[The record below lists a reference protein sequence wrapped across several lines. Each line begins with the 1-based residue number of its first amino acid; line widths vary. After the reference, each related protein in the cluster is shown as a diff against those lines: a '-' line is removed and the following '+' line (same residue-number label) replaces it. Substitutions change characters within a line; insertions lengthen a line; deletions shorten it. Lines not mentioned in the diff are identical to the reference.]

1 LAQKYVFTCTP
12 CRKSLKRNFA
22 KKYVS
27 FAGIP
32 LVEEVNKRPKKLKE
46 PEESEESKEPEESK
60 ESLEENVE
68 YLKGRVQILETLL
81 EDYYLDAYYLEK
93 VKNVITKHTK
103 KYKQNEKEAG
113 SKDKKTESTIEKKPD
128 TTITI

>member
-1 LAQKYVFTCTP
+1 MAQKYVFTCTP
-12 CRKSLKRNFA
+12 CRKSLKRKFA

-27 FAGIP
+27 SAGIP

>member
-1 LAQKYVFTCTP
+1 M
-12 CRKSLKRNFA
+12 
-22 KKYVS
+22 
-27 FAGIP
+27 
-32 LVEEVNKRPKKLKE
+32 
-46 PEESEESKEPEESK
+46 
-60 ESLEENVE
+60 
-68 YLKGRVQILETLL
+68 ETLL